1 VLDSVPRMTPALA
14 VDIGGSGVRAAVV
27 GADGCHEPPARRPLG
42 ADMTRHQL
50 LQAVAA
56 AMDDAGAGE
65 GCGIA
70 VPGFVDADGCLR
82 HVVNLPALEGVAVA
96 DAFPG
101 AHVVPDLA
109 AAAVAEARLGA
120 GRGHTRVLVAALG
133 TGANAALV
141 VDERVVE
148 TAYGCL
154 GDAGHVVVEPD
165 GPACPC
171 GGVGCL
177 EAIASGPALARAG
190 REIGIPAAGLVV
202 AAARTGDPR
211 ARAIV
216 RRAGIALGRA
226 IVSWSVMTFPD
237 VVVVGGGVA
246 DAGEL
251 LLEPARRE
259 MARLGPPYVVD
270 RLEVVV
276 AGLGRDAT
284 LVGAGLVAL
293 ERSVA
298 AA

>member
-1 VLDSVPRMTPALA
+1 MTSALA
-14 VDIGGSGVRAAVV
+14 VDIGGSGVRAALV
-27 GADGCHEPPARRPLG
+27 GPDGAHASPARRPL
-42 ADMTRHQL
+42 AARMSRREL
-50 LQAVAA
+50 LQAIAA
-56 AMDDAGAGE
+56 AIDEAGAGD
-65 GCGIA
+65 GCAIA
-70 VPGFVDADGCLR
+70 VPGFVDPDGRWR
-82 HVVNLPALEGVAVA
+82 HVANLPALEGLASA
-96 DAFPG
+96 EAFPN
-101 AHVVPDLA
+101 ALVIPDLA

-120 GRGHTRVLVAALG
+120 GRGRPRVLVAALG

-141 VDERVVE
+141 VEDRVVE

-190 REIGIPAAGLVV
+190 QQIGISAAGLVV
-202 AAARTGDPR
+202 AAARTGDGR

-216 RRAGIALGRA
+216 ERAGVALGRA
-226 IVSWSVMTFPD
+226 IVNWSVMTFPD

-259 MARLGPPYVVD
+259 IARLGTPYVVD
-270 RLEVVV
+270 GLEVVA

-293 ERSVA
+293 ERSGA
-298 AA
+298 AT